1 MTFVSHIVPAAATLV
16 AFACLPSPALAGV
29 ALAISTGAGFYP
41 AFMVPAWVGFCG
53 EAARDVCALSP
64 ASRLPQRH
72 RREHVDIVASGQRA
86 KPRRHD
92 PERHARASHRPC
104 GIRSKSVRILGI
116 ARRDQAG

>member
-64 ASRLPQRH
+64 ASRLPQPSSAGARGH
-72 RREHVDIVASGQRA
+72 CRFRPTGEAAS
-86 KPRRHD
+86 
-92 PERHARASHRPC
+92 ARS
-104 GIRSKSVRILGI
+104 
-116 ARRDQAG
+116 